1 MSTSLYDM
9 LIKPYLGLSKE
20 IWILSLITLIN
31 RTGSMVIVFLTLYLT
46 SELNFSYTEAGI
58 AMSFYGIGSV
68 AGSYIG
74 GWLTDRVGY
83 YPTMFWSLLL
93 GGTTFFGLMY
103 VHSFYWFCG
112 LILLASTIIDCF
124 RPASM
129 ASIGTY
135 SSPENHNRSLSLIR
149 LAINLGFGC
158 GAAATGFISFHYGY
172 NSLFIIDGVTCIAAA
187 LLMRMILVEKKTVKP
202 KQEKGVTPVK
212 SKSAYQ
218 DKNFLLFIGTMC
230 IGAVAFMQL
239 FSAFPV
245 FVKEELLFTEDEFGL
260 LMLINAIS
268 IVILEMPLVYA
279 LEKKF
284 KRMALI
290 IGGYV
295 IFALG
300 YFALIIPGYWMA
312 TLGFFILAI
321 SIGEIIAFPFSNAFA
336 LSRSSEDRRG
346 EFMGL
351 YGMSF
356 SVAFIIAPMLGM
368 HVAEKYGFQT
378 LWCLSGALCSIAVVG
393 FFIIKGL
400 IDNEEKVPEEIELEV
415 LDTQV
420 HVE

>member
-1 MSTSLYDM
+1 MLASLYDI

-46 SELNFSYTEAGI
+46 SELSFSYTEAGI
-58 AMSFYGIGSV
+58 AMSFYGVGSV

-83 YPTMFWSLLL
+83 YPTMFWSLIL

-103 VHSFYWFCG
+103 VHSFYWFCAM
-112 LILLASTIIDCF
+112 ILLASTIIDCF

-187 LLMRMILVEKKTVKP
+187 LLMRAILVEKKMVKP
-202 KQEKGVTPVK
+202 KQEKGITPVK

-218 DKNFLLFIGTMC
+218 DKNFMLFIGTKC
-230 IGAVAFMQL
+230 IGAIAFMQL

-245 FVKEELLFTEDEFGL
+245 FVKEELHFTEDEFGL
-260 LMLINAIS
+260 LMLMNAIL
-268 IVILEMPLVYA
+268 IVLLEMPLVYS
-279 LEKKF
+279 LEQKF
-284 KRMALI
+284 KRMTLV
-290 IGGYV
+290 IGGYLL
-295 IFALG
+295 FALA
-300 YFALIIPGYWMA
+300 YFALIIPGYWIA
-312 TLGFFILAI
+312 TLAFFIVAI
-321 SIGEIIAFPFSNAFA
+321 SIGEIIGFPFSNSFA

-346 EFMGL
+346 EFMGM
-351 YGMSF
+351 YSMAF
-356 SVAFIIAPMLGM
+356 SVAFIIAPILGM
-368 HVAEKYGFQT
+368 YVAEEYGFT
-378 LWCLSGALCSIAVVG
+378 SLWCLSGVLCTVAVFG
-393 FFIIKGL
+393 FIFIKGL
-400 IDNEEKVPEEIELEV
+400 IENEEMPDEAELEII
-415 LDTQV
+415 DAPM

>member
-1 MSTSLYDM
+1 MSAYLHQL

-46 SELNFSYTEAGI
+46 TELGFSYTQAGI

-83 YPTMFWSLLL
+83 YPTMFWSLMI
-93 GGTTFFGLMY
+93 GGSTFLGLMY

-112 LILLASTIIDCF
+112 MILFASTIIDCF

-172 NSLFIIDGVTCIAAA
+172 NSLFIIDAVTCMAAA
-187 LLMRMILVEKKTVKP
+187 LLMRAILVEKKLDKP
-202 KQEKGVTPVK
+202 KEQTVITPAK

-218 DKNFLLFIGTMC
+218 DKNFMLFIGAKC
-230 IGAVAFMQL
+230 IGAIAFMQL

-245 FVKEELLFTEDEFGL
+245 FVKEVLLFTKDEFGM
-260 LMLINAIS
+260 LMLINALL
-268 IVILEMPLVYA
+268 IVALEMPMVYILEQKFNRMSLVA
-279 LEKKF
+279 
-284 KRMALI
+284 
-290 IGGYV
+290 GGYLL
-295 IFALG
+295 FALA
-300 YFALIIPGYWMA
+300 YFALIIPGFWVL
-312 TLGFFILAI
+312 TLGFFIVAI
-321 SIGEIIAFPFSNAFA
+321 SIGEIIGFPFSNAFA

-351 YGMSF
+351 YSMAF
-356 SVAFIIAPMLGM
+356 SVAFIIAPIVGM
-368 HVAEKYGFQT
+368 YVAEQYGFT
-378 LWCLSGALCSIAVVG
+378 VLWCLSGALCTVAVVG
-393 FFIIKGL
+393 FIIIKGL
-400 IDNEEKVPEEIELEV
+400 IDNEQLEQEEADVAV
-415 LDTQV
+415 LDA
-420 HVE
+420 HV